1 MARHIAWVLLILLTA
16 APALAEPGRGQ
27 QQGRDARNERPQDSN
42 RWKWWINPDDRREL
56 GITDQQSAAIE
67 QIWASVAPRQ
77 RENWHELQRLEG
89 ELETTLKAASADP
102 SQVAEQVQKVEKL
115 RAEMNTT
122 RTVMLYRISQV
133 LSPEQ
138 RVKLE
143 AHRAK
148 REEERRRQSDKDR
161 RH

>member
-1 MARHIAWVLLILLTA
+1 MARHIAWVLLVLLTA
-16 APALAEPGRGQ
+16 SPALAETGRS

-42 RWKWWINPDDRREL
+42 RWKWWVNPDDRREL

-77 RENWHELQRLEG
+77 RENWHELQRIEA
-89 ELETTLKAASADP
+89 ELEATLKTASAEP

>member
-1 MARHIAWVLLILLTA
+1 MATHIAWVLMILLTA
-16 APALAEPGRGQ
+16 APALAQPGRGP
-27 QQGRDARNERPQDSN
+27 QQGRDARNERPQDPN

-67 QIWASVAPRQ
+67 EIWSSVAPKQ

-89 ELETTLKAASADP
+89 ELETTLKAASAEP
-102 SQVAEQVQKVEKL
+102 AQVAEQVQKVEKL

-143 AHRAK
+143 AHRAR
-148 REEERRRQSDKDR
+148 REEERRRQSDRDR